1 MGGGRGEEAE
11 SQDAYILNTR
21 ACVRCF
27 HCCFHCVLS
36 DGIGFAFSIRI
47 DADQAT
53 WRRRRRRSIEAP
65 KALRSALVGSGTAVI
80 VKEPELLEK
89 KLMSNGPASVLNLT
103 FEFVYWLV
111 PKDPSVVKL
120 LRLLLNTPR
129 ESVGGFVLAALRSK
143 TVFLKT
149 VGVKGFPML
158 RMPTVLPLFNG
169 TMVAV
174 RVLVPVLMVTTGE
187 PAR

>member
-1 MGGGRGEEAE
+1 
-11 SQDAYILNTR
+11 
-21 ACVRCF
+21 
-27 HCCFHCVLS
+27 
-36 DGIGFAFSIRI
+36 
-47 DADQAT
+47 
-53 WRRRRRRSIEAP
+53 
-65 KALRSALVGSGTAVI
+65 VGSGTAVI

-103 FEFVYWLV
+103 LEFEYWLV
-111 PKDPSVVKL
+111 PKDPSVFKL
-120 LRLLLNTPR
+120 LRLLLITPR
-129 ESVGGFVLAALRSK
+129 ESDGGFVLAALRSK
-143 TVFLKT
+143 TEFLKT